1 MAFEIPTVTLEDLQ
15 AFHAKHFPANPPHA
29 VTSQPSQPTEYE
41 ETEETGEDDLG
52 YYPDGV
58 KRTLT
63 DEQIEIFRHSEI
75 HALIRAREL
84 ERDNA
89 EYEARRDLP
98 EKSQE
103 HPLTEE
109 KVPHAASSRKAKRSA
124 EQMDETVSESLDYEG
139 NDQKSKAQTQ
149 TGLYSRKI
157 ISYDD

>member
-1 MAFEIPTVTLEDLQ
+1 MGFEIPTVTLEDLQ

-29 VTSQPSQPTEYE
+29 VTSQPTEYE
-41 ETEETGEDDLG
+41 KTGEDDLG

-89 EYEARRDLP
+89 EYEARRDIP

-124 EQMDETVSESLDYEG
+124 EHMDGTALNYEG
-139 NDQKSKAQTQ
+139 NDQKLEAQTPS
-149 TGLYSRKI
+149 GLYSRKI